1 VKFGKV
7 EDHLEV
13 REVRR
18 TIFVV
23 ICLLLAVAPAVVSQ
37 ESGMDLAGVEAIF
50 QEDDIVVEYG
60 DEGQAQLVAA
70 IEALKNIL
78 GVPENLNEGEE
89 DAVMAC
95 VIGQEHKD
103 LVNKL
108 SQCYYTLA
116 NAFMVGDPD
125 EEITYVKG
133 KHWGLKSLRMNP
145 EFVALEKEE
154 GFVEAVQA
162 ETDMAA
168 LYWTY
173 GSWARKDEFDKLGA
187 IFRNDPPKL
196 LALAEQALSIDG
208 TYLCYGPYRSL
219 GAFWGGLPRLPFGT
233 FRKNLSLACDYL
245 CKAVD
250 ESVICSSCSD
260 CPLDQACN
268 EYFENRTFFVEFYLM
283 EKQLWEDA
291 ARILRSVLD
300 EPTGDKYPLYNSL
313 SHENAR
319 QLLEKVNEH
328 L

>member
-1 VKFGKV
+1 MKFGKV

-18 TIFVV
+18 MILVV

-37 ESGMDLAGVEAIF
+37 ESEMDLAAVEAIF
-50 QEDDIVVEYG
+50 REGDIVVEYS
-60 DEGQAQLVAA
+60 DEGQARLVAA
-70 IEALKNIL
+70 IDVLKNTL
-78 GVPENLNEGEE
+78 GVPENLDEENE
-89 DAVMAC
+89 DAVMAYG
-95 VIGQEHKD
+95 IDLERKD

-116 NAFMVGDPD
+116 NAFMNGDPD
-125 EEITYVKG
+125 EEITYQKG
-133 KHWGLKSLRMNP
+133 KHWGLKSLRMDP
-145 EFVALEKEE
+145 QFVALEEE
-154 GFVEAVQA
+154 EDFVEAVQA
-162 ETDMAA
+162 ETDIAA

-173 GSWARKDEFDKLGA
+173 GNWARKDEFDKLGA

-208 TYLCYGPYRSL
+208 RYLCFGPYRSL
-219 GAFWGGLPRLPFGT
+219 GAFWGGLPRLPFGK
-233 FRKNLSLACDYL
+233 FRKNLSFAQDYL
-245 CKAVD
+245 CKVVD
-250 ESVICSSCSD
+250 ESVVCSSCTD

-283 EKQLWEDA
+283 EEQLWEDA
-291 ARILRSVLD
+291 ERILQSVLD
-300 EPTGDKYPLYNSL
+300 EPIGDKYPLYNSL